1 MQQQAANV
9 TAIPA
14 NGAGGIPTDI
24 LDMSNEAIAL
34 IVKKARFQR
43 DLEGRFE
50 FTLDVDKI
58 TALYILECVDEKQRR
73 IAKTRMTQIRRDIDN
88 GRWENTG
95 APIMLSM
102 EGTLIDGQ
110 HRLTAFVNCSD
121 DNFVLRDM
129 TIIILKNRSGL
140 DVVDTGKSRTVN
152 DIRKMTGREYL
163 PTRAIGGI
171 LFEFR
176 DFDQKA
182 DLSKIERNEVV
193 DTCLFLP
200 EINSLASNHASTPV
214 VAAAIRCMQKD
225 KDQSYKFFL
234 AAVTNEH
241 HLDGKYITA
250 LKVLSTW
257 LLNNKHSGGG
267 HAIRRETVVRSIHAW
282 NAYRAGRDVKY
293 LRYVKLAGIPKA
305 R

>member
-1 MQQQAANV
+1 
-9 TAIPA
+9 
-14 NGAGGIPTDI
+14 
-24 LDMSNEAIAL
+24 MSNAVIAL
-34 IVKKARFQR
+34 ISKKARFHR
-43 DLEGRFE
+43 DLEGRYE

-58 TALYILECVDEKQRR
+58 TALYFLEAVDEKQRR
-73 IAKTRMTQIRRDIDN
+73 IAKGRMTQIRRDIDN

-95 APIMLSM
+95 AALIFSL

-110 HRLTAFVNCSD
+110 HRLTAFVHSKD
-121 DNFVLRDM
+121 DTRVLRDM
-129 TIIILKNRSGL
+129 TIVILKGRSAL

-176 DFDQKA
+176 DFDQRA

-193 DTCLFLP
+193 DTCPYLN
-200 EINSLASNHASTPV
+200 EVSSLASNHASTPV
-214 VAAAIRCMQKD
+214 IAAAVRCMQKD
-225 KDQSYKFFL
+225 KDLAYKFFL

-241 HLDGKYITA
+241 HLDGKYLTP

-257 LLNNKHSGGG
+257 LLNSKHSGGG
-267 HAIRRETVVRSIHAW
+267 HAIRRETVCRCIHAW
-282 NAYRAGRDVKY
+282 NSYREGREVRQS
-293 LRYVKLAGIPKA
+293 RYYKNAGIPRAK
-305 R
+305 